1 MPGPDNELA
10 RLDALYQYR
19 ILDTPPEQAFDDL
32 TVLAAQICEAP
43 IALITLLD
51 ADRQWFKSK
60 LGLNL
65 HETSRDLSFCAYT
78 VLKPESIFTIPDL
91 ARDERFAN
99 HPFVSSYPRIRFY
112 AGAPIVVPGGY
123 ALGAIEV
130 LDRTPRDLNAEQLSV
145 LKILGR
151 QAAALLELRKH
162 MMDLAQTTS
171 ERKKLEEALCET
183 EERYSNLAA
192 RTAQLQESS
201 ERARLL
207 SGIIP
212 ICSGCKKI
220 RDQHGAWHQV
230 EAYIQER
237 TGARFTH
244 TICQECEQKLYSE

>member
-1 MPGPDNELA
+1 MPGPDNEPA
-10 RLDALYQYR
+10 RLDALYQHR
-19 ILDTPPEQAFDDL
+19 MLDTPPEQMLDDL
-32 TVLAAQICEAP
+32 SVLAAQICETP

-65 HETSRDLSFCAYT
+65 NETSRDLSFCTYT

-91 ARDERFAN
+91 TRDERFAN

-112 AGAPIVVPGGY
+112 AGAPIVVSGGY

-130 LDRTPRDLNAEQLSV
+130 LDRTPRHLNGEQLSV

-151 QAAALLELRKH
+151 QSAALFELRKH
-162 MMDLAQTTS
+162 RLDLAQSTS
-171 ERKKLEEALCET
+171 ERRKLEEALCET
-183 EERYSNLAA
+183 EERYSHLAA
-192 RTAQLQESS
+192 HPA
-201 ERARLL
+201 L

-220 RDQHGAWHQV
+220 RDERGAWHPV
-230 EAYIQER
+230 EIYIQER